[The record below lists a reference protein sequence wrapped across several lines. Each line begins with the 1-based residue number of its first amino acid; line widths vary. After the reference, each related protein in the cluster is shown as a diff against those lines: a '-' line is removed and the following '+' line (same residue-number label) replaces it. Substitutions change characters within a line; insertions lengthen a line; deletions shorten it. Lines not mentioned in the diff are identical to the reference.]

1 MNKAWARRRYGI
13 DSRPIHPSLFFSLVV
28 AVLLLLFLCR
38 SMVGC
43 CVVSAM
49 PSTCCVLLL
58 LFGAGG
64 KIENEKESGERVLS
78 VERGIN
84 VSCPRYFVRFR
95 LNTLM
100 RPVSQLR
107 DVCGRANVHGR
118 VRTL

>member
-1 MNKAWARRRYGI
+1 
-13 DSRPIHPSLFFSLVV
+13 
-28 AVLLLLFLCR
+28 
-38 SMVGC
+38 
-43 CVVSAM
+43 
-49 PSTCCVLLL
+49 

-64 KIENEKESGERVLS
+64 KIENEKESGKRVLS

-84 VSCPRYFVRFR
+84 VSCPRYSVRFR

-118 VRTL
+118 VRTLYCKYGCVSFRLRIYVYLSSSIRRQLPAKKRRN